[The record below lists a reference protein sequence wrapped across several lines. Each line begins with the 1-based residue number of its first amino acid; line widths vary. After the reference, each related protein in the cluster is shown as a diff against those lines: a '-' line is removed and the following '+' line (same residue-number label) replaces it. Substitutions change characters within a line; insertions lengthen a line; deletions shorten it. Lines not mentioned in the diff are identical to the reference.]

1 MHPQRALRRSTSA
14 RTSGSVHSWRAYVPI
29 GLLMLIALLG
39 PLLVP
44 YSPTKIVGAASLPLN
59 AAHLFG
65 TDQRGMD
72 VLSRVI
78 AGARID
84 TLIAAAATTFATVIG
99 VLLGVACGMN
109 EGRRGLA
116 GWSAR
121 GLARFLDM
129 LDAVPAIIVGLVLVA
144 LFGASGTTIVIA
156 IGVVSLPR
164 QAKLVRSAALKVRS
178 DPYVD
183 AARMAGASEHG
194 ILLGT
199 VLPNS
204 VRPALE
210 NVSAV
215 FGIAI
220 TLEAALGFLGVGL
233 PPPTPEWGAMIALG
247 ASEALNLRWWGATF
261 PTLALILSVIAV
273 SLAGGELLRRRT

>member
-1 MHPQRALRRSTSA
+1 
-14 RTSGSVHSWRAYVPI
+14 
-29 GLLMLIALLG
+29 
-39 PLLVP
+39 
-44 YSPTKIVGAASLPLN
+44 
-59 AAHLFG
+59 
-65 TDQRGMD
+65 
-72 VLSRVI
+72 
-78 AGARID
+78 
-84 TLIAAAATTFATVIG
+84 
-99 VLLGVACGMN
+99 MN

-121 GLARFLDM
+121 GLARLLDM